1 MIRHFKANKM
11 EANKILSSYRAFF
24 NFTERKLESR
34 KITTMILEAQVL
46 LERAQEL
53 ITQPKDKVRF

>member
-1 MIRHFKANKM
+1 M

-24 NFTERKLESR
+24 NFTEKRLDNS
-34 KITTMILEAQVL
+34 KITIMILGVLAL

-53 ITQPKDKVRF
+53 ITQPIDKVRF